1 MILSTIASFL
11 QLKTIKDS
19 ISYLDEKLPEIKF
32 KENVLSLENES
43 EAILDDEKI
52 IANFGCSIVINT
64 SLEKQEAIDKY
75 KEKALQNNVII
86 FLKDEYVL
94 ILKNYN
100 SESENEEAIINQN
113 YSDISSKF
121 IKDMSYE
128 YGKNDVLEYLSQRS
142 SFSYYLAQ
150 YFVIYFVTITFI
162 YILYIALISAGVWL
176 VTKAYKSK
184 WTYKEALTNTIYAST
199 LSMFVYVLYTIISYF
214 TKFRISF
221 MDIISIALIFVYI
234 YLILWKQ
241 KRRKV

>member
-1 MILSTIASFL
+1 
-11 QLKTIKDS
+11 
-19 ISYLDEKLPEIKF
+19 
-32 KENVLSLENES
+32 
-43 EAILDDEKI
+43 
-52 IANFGCSIVINT
+52 
-64 SLEKQEAIDKY
+64 
-75 KEKALQNNVII
+75 
-86 FLKDEYVL
+86 
-94 ILKNYN
+94 
-100 SESENEEAIINQN
+100 
-113 YSDISSKF
+113 
-121 IKDMSYE
+121 MSYE